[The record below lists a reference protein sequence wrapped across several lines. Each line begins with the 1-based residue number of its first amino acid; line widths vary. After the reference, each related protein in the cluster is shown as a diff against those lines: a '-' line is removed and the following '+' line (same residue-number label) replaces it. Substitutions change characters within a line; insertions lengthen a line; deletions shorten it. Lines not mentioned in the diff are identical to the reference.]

1 MPLTNNIM
9 VKKQI
14 LWSTQKIQKNLFVV
28 NKNLESSIDK
38 KISIKNKLQFICQGQ
53 LEKQIF

>member
-1 MPLTNNIM
+1 M
-9 VKKQI
+9 VN
-14 LWSTQKIQKNLFVV
+14 TENPKNLLII

-38 KISIKNKLQFICQGQ
+38 KIIKNKLQFIYQGQ